1 MAAKTLIQK
10 PTLKLS
16 TNQVSAVQMLTKT
29 IRPIHQNW
37 SQIHLAA
44 ALTLVHFL
52 CHPHQIFEW
61 MDAKTNQ
68 V

>member
-10 PTLKLS
+10 PTLKVS
-16 TNQVSAVQMLTKT
+16 TNQVFLQMLTKT

-37 SQIHLAA
+37 SQSHLAA